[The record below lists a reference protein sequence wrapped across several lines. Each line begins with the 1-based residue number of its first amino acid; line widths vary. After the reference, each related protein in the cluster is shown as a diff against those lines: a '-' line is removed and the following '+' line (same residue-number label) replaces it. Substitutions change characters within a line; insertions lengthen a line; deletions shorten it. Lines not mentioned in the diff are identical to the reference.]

1 MQGELRQQLAAVRR
15 RLRLRSAIV
24 YLGAGA
30 FVGGLLVLLLSF
42 ARMLQNAEISLQTG
56 LAVFFIS
63 ALAGGLTGLFQRRS
77 WDEAAS
83 CVDQHYQLQD
93 QVVSA
98 LQFADQPQPSAFHQL
113 QLADTD
119 QRLQQV
125 QPAAVVP
132 LSPPPRWPWTIGV
145 MLLAARLL
153 MTPITGDERPPEALP
168 DEVQR
173 AAAVQEITTEIDR
186 LEQLAHDSAAEDL
199 QEMVGELKRKLQR
212 LKQNEA
218 TQHES
223 LKTVSEMQQQ
233 LKSLGAELNVAAM
246 DAELQKIA
254 EALASATPF
263 KPAADALQNQDLQ
276 DAAEQLEQVS
286 ADELSPENLDRAQL
300 DPTTEKLAQAAQA
313 AREQGMNDLSDTLDK
328 LAEAMK
334 TGDSQQAQRQSQQL
348 AETVK
353 RHSVN
358 RELSKI
364 LDKSSEQ
371 MAQSKQR
378 LSVQSQSEGEGE
390 MSGTGQ
396 NLAKG
401 KTQKTST
408 SSSQKAGAKSAGNID
423 GQKTQL
429 ESQRQMARL
438 SGQLGEDGD
447 SEVEITT
454 SPDAQQTAQRQ
465 AQQTFAEYQ
474 KMSEAVLESE
484 SIPLGH
490 RQTIRRYFERI
501 RPSASEPSE
510 LPAQP

>member
-1 MQGELRQQLAAVRR
+1 MQGPIRQQLAPV
-15 RLRLRSAIV
+15 RLRLRLQAAVRS
-24 YLGAGA
+24 LGVGA
-30 FVGGLLVLLLSF
+30 FVGGILGLLLSL
-42 ARMLQNAEISLQTG
+42 ARTWQNVQIG
-56 LAVFFIS
+56 LEAGLLVFVTS
-63 ALAGGLTGLFQRRS
+63 MLAGGLIGLLQRRS

-83 CVDQHYQLQD
+83 CVDQHYRLQD

-113 QLADTD
+113 QLADTN
-119 QRLQQV
+119 QRLQQL
-125 QPAAVVP
+125 QPAAVIP
-132 LSPPPRWPWTIGV
+132 LAPPPRWPWTLV
-145 MLLAARLL
+145 VLLIAGRLL
-153 MTPITGDERPPEALP
+153 ITPLTGNERLAEPLP
-168 DEVQR
+168 DQAQR
-173 AAAVQEITTEIDR
+173 SAAVQEITTEIDR
-186 LEQLAHDSAAEDL
+186 LEQLAHESAAQDL
-199 QEMVGELKRKLQR
+199 QELVSELKQKLQR
-212 LKQNEA
+212 LEQSET

-263 KPAADALQNQDLQ
+263 KPAADALQQQNLQ
-276 DAAEQLEQVS
+276 DAAKQLEQVS
-286 ADELSPENLDRAQL
+286 ADDLSPENLDQTQIE
-300 DPTTEKLAQAAQA
+300 PTTDKLAQAAQA
-313 AREQGMNDLSDTLDK
+313 AREQGMQDLSDTLEK

-334 TGDSQQAQRQSQQL
+334 TGDSQQAQQQSQQL

-364 LDKSSEQ
+364 LDKSSQQ

-396 NLAKG
+396 NLTKG
-401 KTQKTST
+401 KSQKTST

-423 GQKTQL
+423 GQKTRL

-454 SPDAQQTAQRQ
+454 SPEAQQTAQRQ

-474 KMSEAVLESE
+474 KMSETVLETE

-501 RPSASEPSE
+501 RPSVGEPSQVAPE
-510 LPAQP
+510 Q